1 MDRIDAEVLIPG
13 RGEPI
18 ADGSVVTDAGKI
30 LYVGP
35 RGGAPAMHA
44 LHVPV
49 VMPGLWECH
58 GHFFGMSTLDT
69 QEVMRL
75 AVPVAA
81 VRAAKNVE
89 AALQAGFTSVR
100 EAGGLG
106 VHMAKLVEE
115 GILAGP
121 SIYAPGAI
129 LSQTGGHGDIH
140 AFPVAWVTD
149 MCERGG
155 FSWLCD
161 GVPECLKAVRSQLR
175 LGARV
180 IKICASGGVM
190 SEVDHPV
197 HQQFSNEEIRA
208 IVEEAGRA
216 ERVVMAHCHGK
227 PGIMA
232 ALEAGVHTIEHGSY
246 LDEEAAVAMRETGA
260 ILVPT
265 RLIVEEGLRSKGRM
279 PDYAYRKM
287 VAIADS
293 HLRAMKIAH
302 EAGVRIALGTDIF
315 ATGPATGMAWGM
327 NGREFVHLVDAGL
340 SPIEAIEAGTANGP
354 LTLGPQAPKSG
365 VLAEGYDADI
375 IAVASNPLDNVAL
388 LADPANVTHV
398 WKAGQPVKS
407 PVGAHPS

>member
-1 MDRIDAEVLIPG
+1 MPTFSSPG
-13 RGEPI
+13 RGDPI
-18 ADGSVVTDAGKI
+18 GDASVVTEAGTI
-30 LYVGP
+30 SYVGP
-35 RGGAPAMHA
+35 RTGAPSMPA

-49 VMPGLWECH
+49 AMPGLWECH
-58 GHFFGMSTLDT
+58 GHFFGMATLDT
-69 QEVMRL
+69 QEAMHTP
-75 AVPVAA
+75 VPVAA

-89 AALQAGFTSVR
+89 AALCAGFTSVR

-106 VHMAKLVEE
+106 VHMARLVEE

-140 AFPVAWVTD
+140 AFPVAWVTE
-149 MCERGG
+149 MFERGG

-197 HQQFSNEEIRA
+197 HQQFSNEELRA

-232 ALEAGVHTIEHGSY
+232 ALEAGVRTIEHGSY
-246 LDEEAAVAMRETGA
+246 LDEEAAVAMREAGA

-265 RLIVEEGLRSKGRM
+265 RLIVEQGLRSKGLM
-279 PDYAYRKM
+279 PDYAYQKM

-293 HLRAMKIAH
+293 HLQAMKIAH
-302 EAGVRIALGTDIF
+302 QAGVKIALGTDIF
-315 ATGPATGMAWGM
+315 ADRPCDWHVVGHERARVRSPGRRGALAGRSNRGR
-327 NGREFVHLVDAGL
+327 NGQRSAD
-340 SPIEAIEAGTANGP
+340 PRPAGT
-354 LTLGPQAPKSG
+354 Q
-365 VLAEGYDADI
+365 VR
-375 IAVASNPLDNVAL
+375 
-388 LADPANVTHV
+388 PARRRL
-398 WKAGQPVKS
+398 
-407 PVGAHPS
+407 

>member
-1 MDRIDAEVLIPG
+1 M
-13 RGEPI
+13 
-18 ADGSVVTDAGKI
+18 
-30 LYVGP
+30 
-35 RGGAPAMHA
+35 PAV
-44 LHVPV
+44 HVPV

-58 GHFFGMSTLDT
+58 GHFFGMGTLDT

-89 AALQAGFTSVR
+89 AALRAGFTSVR

-115 GILAGP
+115 GILTGP

-265 RLIVEEGLRSKGRM
+265 RFIVEQGLRSKDRM

-293 HLRAMKIAH
+293 HLQAIKIAH
-302 EAGVRIALGTDIF
+302 DAGVRIALGTDIF

-340 SPIEAIEAGTANGP
+340 SPAEAIEAGTANGP

-365 VLAEGYDADI
+365 LLAEGYDADI
-375 IAVASNPLDNVAL
+375 IALASNPLDNVAV
-388 LADPANVTHV
+388 LAEAANVTHV

-407 PVGAHPS
+407 PVSADRP